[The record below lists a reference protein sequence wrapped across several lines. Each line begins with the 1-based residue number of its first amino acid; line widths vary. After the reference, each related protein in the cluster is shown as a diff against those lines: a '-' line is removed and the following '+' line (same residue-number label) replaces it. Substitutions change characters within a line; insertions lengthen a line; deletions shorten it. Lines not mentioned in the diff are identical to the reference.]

1 MTADRFET
9 IIGLIDAANA
19 ADPTIAA
26 SAGAPGAPGSTG
38 PAELIYG
45 QRMSA
50 RLAEFRPAASELLR
64 IAARA
69 QHLERWKL
77 PRSDYP
83 MDRPGYL
90 RWRNEQKSRHAG
102 RVGELMAEAGY
113 DAGERTRVASLVRK
127 EQLKRDDEA
136 QALEDVACL
145 VFMEHYMADFAK
157 TRDADAMIV
166 IITRTWRKMSDAGQ
180 AAALA
185 MTFPPDLAGLVG
197 KAIAPAPGD

>member
-1 MTADRFET
+1 MTTDRFET
-9 IIGLIDAANA
+9 VIGLIDEANA
-19 ADPTIAA
+19 TDPTPVAGGGAA
-26 SAGAPGAPGSTG
+26 G

-50 RLAEFRPAASELLR
+50 RLAEFCPAASEHLR

-83 MDRPGYL
+83 MDRPGYF
-90 RWRNEQKSRHAG
+90 RWRNEQKNRHAK
-102 RVGELMAEAGY
+102 RVSELMTEAGY
-113 DAGERTRVASLVRK
+113 GADDCARVASLVRK
-127 EQLKRDDEA
+127 EQLKRNREA
-136 QALEDVACL
+136 QALEDTACL

-157 TRDADAMIV
+157 TRDDEAMIV
-166 IITRTWRKMSDAGQ
+166 IIARTWRKMSKAGQ

-185 MTFPPDLAGLVG
+185 MTFPPDLAALVG
-197 KAIAPAPGD
+197 EGIKQADGA